1 MGQGRQGCGNQ
12 AGVTVVL
19 KLLSFSKFSIPFG
32 LSLSKPRG
40 IARPFDKPV
49 LSAVEGLRANGIG
62 LSRIAKRS
70 ITAALLGLLLCAAAA
85 AQNYPVKPVRIIIGF
100 PPGGA
105 TDIAARAVAQKLTES
120 FGQQVIVD
128 NRPGAASNIGAEAA
142 ARAAPDGYTLFMGSV
157 STSINPSLYT
167 KLAYDPL
174 RDFATV
180 ALVANTP
187 FLLVTHPSV
196 PVKSVK
202 ELIAFVK
209 ARQGELN
216 YATAGAGSG
225 AHLFME
231 LFMAHTGL
239 KMTNVAYRGAAA
251 ATTDVLAG
259 QVPMMFD
266 NIFTTLPLV
275 RGGKFRALAVSTPQR
290 SAIAPEI
297 PSVAEAGVPGY
308 DANAWFGLFAPA
320 AVPKDLITRLNAEVV
335 KGLQTADMRERL
347 RALGATP
354 GGGTPEQFSAFLRD
368 EVAKWAKVVK
378 AAVVKLD

>member
-1 MGQGRQGCGNQ
+1 MNKIKYL
-12 AGVTVVL
+12 AGFLVL
-19 KLLSFSKFSIPFG
+19 LAS
-32 LSLSKPRG
+32 
-40 IARPFDKPV
+40 V
-49 LSAVEGLRANGIG
+49 
-62 LSRIAKRS
+62 
-70 ITAALLGLLLCAAAA
+70 A
-85 AQNYPVKPVRIIIGF
+85 AQAQTFPVKPIRIIIGF

-105 TDIAARAVAQKLTES
+105 TDIAARAVAQKLTEG

-142 ARAAPDGYTLFMGSV
+142 ARAAPDGYTLFQGSV
-157 STSINPSLYT
+157 STSINPSLYS

-174 RDFATV
+174 RDFAAL

-196 PVKSVK
+196 PVSNVK

-209 ARQGELN
+209 SRPGQLN

-231 LFMAHTGL
+231 LFSSHTGL
-239 KMTNVAYRGAAA
+239 KMTNVSYRGAAA

-266 NIFTTLPLV
+266 NIFTTLPLA
-275 RGGKFRALAVSTPQR
+275 RSGKFRALAVSTAQR

-297 PSVAEAGVPGY
+297 PTVAEAGVPGY

-320 AVPKDLITRLNAEVV
+320 ATPKELIARLNAEVV
-335 KGLQTADMRERL
+335 KGLQTNDMRERL
-347 RALGATP
+347 RGLGATP
-354 GGGTPEQFSAFLRD
+354 GGGTPEDFAVFFRN

-378 AAVVKLD
+378 QAGVKLD

>member
-1 MGQGRQGCGNQ
+1 MHAQ
-12 AGVTVVL
+12 
-19 KLLSFSKFSIPFG
+19 PFPA
-32 LSLSKPRG
+32 KP
-40 IARPFDKPV
+40 I
-49 LSAVEGLRANGIG
+49 
-62 LSRIAKRS
+62 
-70 ITAALLGLLLCAAAA
+70 
-85 AQNYPVKPVRIIIGF
+85 RIIIGF

-120 FGQQVIVD
+120 VGQQVIVE

-157 STSINPSLYT
+157 STSINPSLYA
-167 KLAYDPL
+167 KLSYDPL
-174 RDFATV
+174 RDFA
-180 ALVANTP
+180 ALAHVANTP
-187 FLLVTHPSV
+187 FLLVVHPSM

-202 ELIAFVK
+202 DLIAFAK
-209 ARQGELN
+209 SQPGQLN

-231 LFMAHTGL
+231 LFSAHTGL
-239 KMTNVAYRGAAA
+239 KLVSVSYRGAAA

-266 NIFTTLPLV
+266 NIFTTLPLA
-275 RGGKFRALAVSTPQR
+275 RSGKFRALAVSTAQR

-297 PSVAEAGVPGY
+297 PTVAEAGVPGY

-320 AVPKDLITRLNAEVV
+320 ATPKEIVTRLNAEVV
-335 KGLQTADMRERL
+335 RGLQTTEMRERL
-347 RALGATP
+347 RTLGATP
-354 GGGTPEQFSAFLRD
+354 GGGTPEQFAVFLRD

-378 AAVVKLD
+378 AAGVKLD